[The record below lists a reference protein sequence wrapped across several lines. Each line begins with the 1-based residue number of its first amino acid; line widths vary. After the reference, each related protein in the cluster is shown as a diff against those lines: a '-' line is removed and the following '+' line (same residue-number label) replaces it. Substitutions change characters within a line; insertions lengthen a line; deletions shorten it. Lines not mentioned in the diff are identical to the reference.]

1 MKISRRSFLAKAAT
15 GAALL
20 SASAH
25 AARKNFAGVKE
36 VRNARGRVVDETCEI
51 FNAGAEIPD
60 SESELSALLSE
71 MSQAYVLKSALS
83 VPKSAHFKAFCDAK
97 FAGSLNENIY
107 KLSLNL
113 NSKIL
118 SCAMLPVFDK
128 SAALSELERAGKSF
142 GFFGAVIPTQIEGK
156 ILGFEDLEQILK
168 LAQDLGMPLFAAAAS
183 PISNPVARDAEIGL
197 FASKLAFGNKLSGLE
212 KLKIVLPSMGGSLPF
227 SLARNSIRAYDN
239 GDNSFSCYLKNFY
252 YICGED
258 YRDSLFDEI
267 RRSILTS
274 QLLFG
279 ATKNPAQALS
289 NLRRVSNLDTIL
301 RGKSLFSRA

>member
-1 MKISRRSFLAKAAT
+1 MKISRRNFLVKT
-15 GAALL
+15 ALSAVAF

-36 VRNARGRVVDETCEI
+36 VRNARGRVIDETCQI

-60 SESELSALLSE
+60 SESELSALLPE
-71 MSQAYVLKSALS
+71 MSQAYVVKSALS
-83 VPKSAHFKAFCDAK
+83 LPKPAHFKAFSDAK
-97 FAGSLNENIY
+97 LAKSLNENIY

-113 NSKIL
+113 KSKIL
-118 SCAMLPVFDK
+118 PCALLPVFDK

-142 GFFGAVIPTQIEGK
+142 GFFGAVIPTQLDGK

-168 LAQDLGMPLFAAAAS
+168 LAQSLEMPLFVAAEA
-183 PISNPVARDAEIGL
+183 PVSNPVARDAEIGL
-197 FASKLAFGNKLSGLE
+197 FASKLAFGNRLSGLE

-227 SLARNSIRAYDN
+227 SLNRNSVRAYDN

-258 YRDSLFDEI
+258 YRESLFDEI
-267 RRSILTS
+267 RRSVLTS

-279 ATKNPAQALS
+279 ASKNLSQALS
-289 NLRRVSNLDTIL
+289 DLRRISNIDTIL
-301 RGKSLFSRA
+301 KGESLFS